1 MIQIE
6 RYALEVLNMN
16 VHGKE
21 VAKLQRDQPRLEQVL
36 RLQGLQVQQR
46 QQIKANLQN
55 KR

>member
-21 VAKLQRDQPRLEQVL
+21 VAKLQKGQQQLEQVL

-46 QQIKANLQN
+46 LQIKANLRN
-55 KR
+55 KK